1 MQTTRRS
8 FIQQCG
14 SGFLLSAVS
23 SAALGQ
29 QGNCPGLSKP
39 VNVILPKDYPFASM
53 AAKDPSYEYRLKNAV
68 LKVIAD
74 HYRGKMLPV
83 WGKNYDEVELD
94 KRIANITYWVL
105 RSARDYESIYSL
117 DPAWLLAQIMA
128 ESFFYEFAVSP
139 ALAVGICQITQPTA
153 EDYSLLCAGSDD
165 AHARPPYKLPELAD
179 KGRLYYELRRQRRQF
194 YRNKPAQL
202 LSLEDALAE
211 LVTDKRSAHPAVVI
225 EQLQYMRE
233 LKELDQQRYAARDA
247 FRSYL
252 KANAQDRDIF
262 DDADVAFLLRFDQR
276 FTYRAPIAVMTKIMV
291 RALRAR
297 NGNILAATAGYNAG
311 LGNTRASGLYA
322 PYGRIPEFGE
332 TITYISKVLIN
343 YQEISRQLEC

>member
-8 FIQQCG
+8 FIQQCS

-29 QGNCPGLSKP
+29 QESCPSLDKP
-39 VNVILPKDYPFASM
+39 INIILPKDYSFASM
-53 AAKDPSYEYRLKNAV
+53 VKKDPNYEYRLKNAV

-74 HYRGKMLPV
+74 HYRGKILPV
-83 WGKNYDEVELD
+83 WGKNYEEVELD
-94 KRIANITYWVL
+94 KRISNITYWVL
-105 RSARDYESIYSL
+105 RSVREYESIYSI

-153 EDYSLLCAGSDD
+153 EDYGLLCAGSHDE
-165 AHARPPYKLPELAD
+165 HARPPYKLWELAD
-179 KGRLYYELRRQRRQF
+179 TGRLYYKLRQERRQF
-194 YRNKPAQL
+194 YRKKPAHL

-211 LVTDKRSAHPAVVI
+211 LVADERSADSAVVT
-225 EQLQYMRE
+225 EQLQYMRD
-233 LKELDQQRYAARDA
+233 LKELDQQRYEARDA

-252 KANAQDRDIF
+252 KANSQDRDIF
-262 DDADVAFLLRFDQR
+262 DDADAAFLLRFDQR
-276 FTYRAPIAVMTKIMV
+276 FTYRAPIAVMTKIMA
-291 RALRAR
+291 RALGAR
-297 NGNILAATAGYNAG
+297 HGNILAATAGYNAG

-343 YQEISRQLEC
+343 YQEIGRQL